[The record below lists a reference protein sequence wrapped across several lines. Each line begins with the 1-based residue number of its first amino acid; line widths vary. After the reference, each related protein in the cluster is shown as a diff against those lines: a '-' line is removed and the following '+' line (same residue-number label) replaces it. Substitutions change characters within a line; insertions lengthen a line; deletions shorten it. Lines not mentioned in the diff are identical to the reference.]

1 MITSP
6 QNDKLKEIR
15 RLQRHPEDRFVAEG
29 EDLVAAAEQAGWP
42 AVYRLEA
49 GVDVDPA
56 LLDAVSGLGS
66 GTRILGVY
74 ERRYTAPAGP
84 LCVALWGVRDPGNV
98 GAVLRS
104 ALAFGA
110 ASVALGPDCADPFGP
125 KAVRASMGAIFKL
138 PVARVDDPADLP
150 GVLIGLAART
160 GAALTGPL
168 DGPVTILVG
177 AERTGLPDDVLAACD
192 AVAHIPIASESLNAA
207 MAATVALYE
216 VTRGRAPATAG
227 PASTADTHA
236 TADTHTTA
244 DTPTTADTRTTADP
258 GAAAATAGQD
268 PTPDA
273 RTTADPGA
281 VADVLAESSPPAS
294 NARIARVGAS

>member
-15 RLQRHPEDRFVAEG
+15 RLQRRPEGRFVAEG

-49 GVDVDPA
+49 GVDVEPA

-66 GTRILGVY
+66 GTRVLGVY
-74 ERRYTAPAGP
+74 ERRYVAPAGP

-110 ASVALGPDCADPFGP
+110 TSVALGPDCADPFGP
-125 KAVRASMGAIFKL
+125 KAVRASMGAIFAL
-138 PVARVDDPADLP
+138 PVARVDDPAELP
-150 GVLIGLAART
+150 GARIGLAART

-168 DGPVTILVG
+168 DGPLTIVVG

-216 VTRGRAPATAG
+216 VTRGRAAATAG
-227 PASTADTHA
+227 PASTD
-236 TADTHTTA
+236 
-244 DTPTTADTRTTADP
+244 DTRTAAAGAAPKDAADPATPADPATTATSTAD
-258 GAAAATAGQD
+258 D
-268 PTPDA
+268 PTPDT
-273 RTTADPGA
+273 RITADPGA
-281 VADVLAESSPPAS
+281 VADVLAEPAPPAP
-294 NARIARVGAS
+294 NPRIARVGAS